1 MRFIFIFLLPIFCFS
16 QERIAIQGSI
26 FDNNNYEVPYA
37 AVGIVKKHI
46 GTSST
51 DEGTFY
57 FVITEKELEDTL
69 QISCIGY
76 NTFKIKIKD
85 FISRES
91 KRIIL
96 NEKVTE
102 LSDVY
107 VLNPDD
113 YVKRAIKNLKDNT
126 ISSNHQ
132 LKMLYRR
139 WSVEDN
145 ICRYYIEHY
154 INAIDRG
161 PSSYMVDFAIEQSR
175 TSSEYRFVKNEQK
188 IHALRY
194 MEMNNPIRKG
204 LQIRSYKWK
213 KVGDSS
219 YDGEDIIIVEG
230 AINKSDFVRLFIGF
244 DTYSIYKIE
253 MYKDP
258 KIGKSL
264 EATYIYKKNDKGELY
279 LSYHN
284 REWKGSSKLTE
295 RIKQI
300 MQNNGQYVPNY
311 IPIAYRH
318 EVFVLEVEEDKKKF
332 DMAGVQGDMDM
343 TLFKVPFNSEFWKNI
358 SLPPETTFFKKN
370 IKELESLYDVPIET
384 QFNYSNN

>member
-96 NEKVTE
+96 NEKGTE

-113 YVKRAIKNLKDNT
+113 YVIRAIKKLKDNT
-126 ISSNHQ
+126 IISNHQ

-230 AINKSDFVRLFIGF
+230 TINKSDFVRLFIGF

-295 RIKQI
+295 RIKHI

-343 TLFKVPFNSEFWKNI
+343 TLFKVPFDPEFWKNI

-384 QFNYSNN
+384 QFKYSNN